1 MPPSPLAIMLYR
13 LALILLLALVA
24 PGAMVAAEGDHDWA
38 RIGAEARERGQPVAL
53 LVTGPDCGYCERLHR
68 EFLDN
73 PAASGTLAAGAITRE
88 ISRDTG
94 GKITDFD
101 GERIRTRLFLARYD
115 IFATPTLLLLSP
127 EGEPLAPA
135 LVGFNGA
142 QAYGELVA
150 SRLAHAS
157 QNLASGDR
165 PSQALF
171 ASGQER

>member
-1 MPPSPLAIMLYR
+1 MLYR

-127 EGEPLAPA
+127 EGDPLAPA

>member
-1 MPPSPLAIMLYR
+1 MLYPF
-13 LALILLLALVA
+13 ALILLLALVA
-24 PGAMVAAEGDHDWA
+24 PSAMVAAEGDYDWA
-38 RIGAEARERGQPVAL
+38 GIGAEARERGQPIAL

-73 PAASGTLAAGAITRE
+73 PTTGHTLAGGAITRE

-94 GKITDFD
+94 GKVTDFD

-115 IFATPTLLLLSP
+115 IFATPTLLFLSP

-150 SRLAHAS
+150 TRLAHANH
-157 QNLASGDR
+157 NLASGDR
-165 PSQALF
+165 PSPSLF
-171 ASGQER
+171 ASGQ